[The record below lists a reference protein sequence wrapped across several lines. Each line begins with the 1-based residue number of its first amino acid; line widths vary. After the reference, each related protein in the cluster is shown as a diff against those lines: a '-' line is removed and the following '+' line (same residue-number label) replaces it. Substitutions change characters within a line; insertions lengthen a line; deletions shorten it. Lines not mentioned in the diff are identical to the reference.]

1 MNKENNNYE
10 IATFAGGC
18 FWCTESDFKKINGV
32 LKVISGYT
40 GGQTENPSYEEVC
53 GGKTGH
59 YEAVQVIYDPEQV
72 TYQELLQ
79 AFWRSIDPTDTQGQ
93 FVDRGFQYR
102 TAIFYHNEE
111 QRVLAEESKNELERS
126 GRFHKP
132 IVTAILPLT
141 KFYEAEDYHQ
151 DFYKKNPGRY
161 TSYRHYSGRDQFIKQ
176 MWVQIEEEKSKCFID
191 PEKHGIKKT

>member
-1 MNKENNNYE
+1 MNKESKNYE

-18 FWCTESDFKKINGV
+18 FWCTESEFEKMKGV
-32 LKVISGYT
+32 KEVLSGYT
-40 GGQTENPSYEEVC
+40 GGHTENPSYEEVS

-59 YEAVQVIYDPEQV
+59 YEAVQVIFDPEQV

-79 AFWRSIDPTDTQGQ
+79 AFWRSIDPMDTHGQ

-111 QRVLAEESKNELERS
+111 QRIQAERSKKELEQS

-132 IVTAILPLT
+132 IVTAILAFS
-141 KFYEAEDYHQ
+141 KFNEAEDYHQ
-151 DFYKKNPGRY
+151 DFYKKSPDRY
-161 TSYRHYSGRDQFIKQ
+161 FSYRYHSRRDPFFKQ
-176 MWVQIEEEKSKCFID
+176 IW
-191 PEKHGIKKT
+191 G